1 MIVVDIETTGL
12 NPMEHQIVSVGA
24 LNLATGDIFYE
35 ECRIYPEDKIDP
47 LALKINGFKEDYIRD
62 SSLQTPIEL
71 YEYFITWSLGKSK
84 MLGSCNISFD
94 LSFLKKVHFQ
104 SGREFREFPFRRN
117 IDLYSVF
124 YTKTGKIGSLK
135 FICQELGIEPEP
147 EIHNAL
153 VGAQKTAECFK
164 ILLSK

>member
-12 NPMEHQIVSVGA
+12 NPSEHQMVSVGA
-24 LNLATGDIFYE
+24 INLDSGESFYQ

-47 LALKINGFKEDYIRD
+47 IALKVNGFTEEYIRNN
-62 SSLQTPIEL
+62 SLQSPVEL
-71 YEYFITWSLGKSK
+71 YEYFLVWSSGKSK

-94 LSFLKKVHFQ
+94 LSFLKKVHAK
-104 SGREFREFPFRRN
+104 SGRDYRDFPFRRN

-124 YTKTGKIGSLK
+124 YAKTGKVGGLK
-135 FICQELGIEPEP
+135 YICTELGIEPEP

-153 VGAQKTAECFK
+153 TGAEKAAECFK
-164 ILLSK
+164 ILLLK